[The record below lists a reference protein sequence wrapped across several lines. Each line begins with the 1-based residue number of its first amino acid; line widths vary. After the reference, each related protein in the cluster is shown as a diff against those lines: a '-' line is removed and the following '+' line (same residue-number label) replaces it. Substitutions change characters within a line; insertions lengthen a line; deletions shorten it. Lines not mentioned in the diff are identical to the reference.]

1 MRKLAIANQ
10 KGGAAKSTL
19 TAHLAW
25 ASAAAGL
32 RTLVVDFDAQGSAS
46 KIFEVDGGSEPSLHT
61 RDLFHPQPKFA
72 EPQRISESNLWIIRA
87 DTALAEMDE
96 PQAAIVRNPARNL
109 ARYEDHFDVC
119 LMDTPP
125 SLGVCLR
132 AALTAA
138 DYVVIPVKTSFLD
151 LAGVSDLLNTIHFIK
166 TQGFNPRLQH
176 LGILPNKINPRDSE
190 HRHSLTYLREE
201 YGDLITPM
209 TLHERASVDQSISR
223 RMPVWHATRGEG
235 QMKAA
240 AEWKAACEYIL
251 GRMGQ

>member
-1 MRKLAIANQ
+1 MRKLAVANQ

-32 RTLVVDFDAQGSAS
+32 RTLLVDFDPQGSLS
-46 KIFEVDGGSEPSLHT
+46 KLFEVEDSSPAHRFPT
-61 RDLFHPQPKFA
+61 RDLFKPEQPIH
-72 EPQRISESNLWIIRA
+72 EPERIGDSSIWIMRA
-87 DTALAEMDE
+87 DSNLAEMDE
-96 PQAAIVRNPARNL
+96 PQATIVRNPARNL
-109 ARYEDHFDVC
+109 ARFEKHFDVC

-138 DYVVIPVKTSFLD
+138 DFVVIPVKTSFLD
-151 LAGVSDLLNTIHFIK
+151 LAGVSDLLNTVHFIK

-176 LGILPNKINPRDSE
+176 LGILPNKINPRNSE
-190 HRHSLTYLREE
+190 HRHSLTFLREE

-209 TLHERASVDQSISR
+209 TLHERAAVDQSISR

-240 AEWKAACEYIL
+240 AEWKEACEYIL
-251 GRMGQ
+251 GRMA